1 MGHTEEPNSILG
13 KLFFLLKLP
22 SEDFQQTVKLRASTS
37 PWESRLWTFRFRQR
51 ERERTCYVVFQAFL
65 SNAKFEGAKF
75 VCKFALER
83 RKKKK
88 QQQRQQ
94 PRTVVIS
101 TQFFCVC
108 MTAIVDSICC
118 SFPFFT
124 LFDTFCNII
133 LSYCF
138 VARLHIFFF
147 FFAWPPF

>member
-65 SNAKFEGAKF
+65 SNAKFVFKF
-75 VCKFALER
+75 SIE

-88 QQQRQQ
+88 NNNNNDNNH
-94 PRTVVIS
+94 
-101 TQFFCVC
+101 
-108 MTAIVDSICC
+108 A
-118 SFPFFT
+118 
-124 LFDTFCNII
+124 L
-133 LSYCF
+133 L
-138 VARLHIFFF
+138 
-147 FFAWPPF
+147 